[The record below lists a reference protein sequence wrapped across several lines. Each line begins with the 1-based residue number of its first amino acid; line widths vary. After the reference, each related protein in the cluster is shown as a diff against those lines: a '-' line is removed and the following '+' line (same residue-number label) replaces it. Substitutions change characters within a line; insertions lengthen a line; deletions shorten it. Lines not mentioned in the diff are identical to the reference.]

1 MAWSLLKL
9 TILLPVVKS
18 CVYKSSINW
27 YNVAGLIFQ
36 KFHVDYTL
44 DNYAYSILEQ
54 IGPR

>member
-1 MAWSLLKL
+1 MIPGQIDHSF
-9 TILLPVVKS
+9 TCVVKS

-36 KFHVDYTL
+36 KFLFDYTL